1 MKKTCLAVASV
12 ITLMMLHPA
21 IVRADAGELPPPI
34 AFVSN
39 FLQLSEAQTASL
51 IGMIQSRDAAIRPIA
66 EALQAKQQALQSLL
80 DTPNPDA
87 TAVGTLMVEINTGQ
101 HQIAAIAQSAAA
113 AFATTL
119 TDEQKQRIAFVHQAE
134 QVAPVIPAFKALGL

>member
-1 MKKTCLAVASV
+1 MKKTCLAVASL
-12 ITLMMLHPA
+12 ITLMMLHPT
-21 IVRADAGELPPPI
+21 IVRADGGELPLPI

-80 DTPNPDA
+80 DTPSPDPS
-87 TAVGTLMVEINTGQ
+87 AVGMLMVEINTGQ
-101 HQIAAIAQSAAA
+101 HQIATIAQSAAA
-113 AFATTL
+113 SFAATL
-119 TDEQKQRIAFVHQAE
+119 TDEQKQRMDFVHQAE
-134 QVAPVIPAFKALGL
+134 QVAPIIPAFKALGL

>member
-1 MKKTCLAVASV
+1 MKKTCLAVASL

-21 IVRADAGELPPPI
+21 AVRADAGELPPPI

-51 IGMIQSRDAAIRPIA
+51 IGMIQSRDTAMRPIA

-87 TAVGTLMVEINTGQ
+87 GAVGTLMIEILTGQ
-101 HQIAAIAQSAAA
+101 HQIAAIAQSAASTFA
-113 AFATTL
+113 ATL
-119 TDEQKQRIAFVHQAE
+119 TDEQRQRMSFVQQAE

>member
-1 MKKTCLAVASV
+1 MNKTCLAVASL
-12 ITLMMLHPA
+12 ITLIMLHPA
-21 IVRADAGELPPPI
+21 TVRADAGELPPPV

-80 DTPNPDA
+80 DTPNSDVA
-87 TAVGTLMVEINTGQ
+87 AVGKLMVEINTGQ

-113 AFATTL
+113 SFAATL
-119 TDEQKQRIAFVHQAE
+119 TDEQKQRMNFVHQAE
-134 QVAPVIPAFKALGL
+134 QVEPIIPAFKALGL

>member
-1 MKKTCLAVASV
+1 MKKTCLAVASL

-21 IVRADAGELPPPI
+21 AVRADAGELPPPI

-51 IGMIQSRDAAIRPIA
+51 IGMIQSRDASIRPIA
-66 EALQAKQQALQSLL
+66 EALQTKQQALQSLL

-87 TAVGTLMVEINTGQ
+87 AAVGTLMIEILTVQ
-101 HQIAAIAQSAAA
+101 HQIAAIAQSAASTFA
-113 AFATTL
+113 ATL
-119 TDEQKQRIAFVHQAE
+119 TDEQKQRMNIVHQAE

>member
-1 MKKTCLAVASV
+1 MKKTCLAVVSL

-21 IVRADAGELPPPI
+21 IARADAGELPPPI
-34 AFVSN
+34 AFVSS

-66 EALQAKQQALQSLL
+66 EALQAKQQALQGLL

-113 AFATTL
+113 SFAATL
-119 TDEQKQRIAFVHQAE
+119 TDEQKQRMNFVHQAV
-134 QVAPVIPAFKALGL
+134 QVAPIIPAFKAVGL